1 MSSITQEMNFRH
13 SLVKS
18 FHRVGATKTAIRYKT
33 TRQMVYFWV
42 KRYDGDIHS
51 LADHSHQP
59 HSHPKQ
65 HTDEELKHIRDM
77 RRRNPE
83 MGLVDFWLSLR
94 KRHAYKR
101 NIASLYRVMRKL
113 GMFPKS
119 KKQTKRVNKPYQA
132 AQYPGQKIQI
142 DVKFV
147 PKECCVGALS
157 ETKLYQFTAIDEYS
171 RLRYLEIFDERSSY
185 SATQF
190 LVHCTEFF
198 KFNIECVQTDNGCEF
213 TNRLRSDRPTLFEE
227 TLHHLRIRYHP
238 IRPAMPRHNGKVERS
253 HREDQRRF
261 YAKTTFYSLKDARL
275 QLKVHL
281 IRSNHRPMRPLAYLS
296 PLQVLANFSA
306 TV

>member
-1 MSSITQEMNFRH
+1 MSSITQEMNFRL

-33 TRQMVYFWV
+33 TRQMVYFWA
-42 KRYDGDIHS
+42 KRFDGDIHS

-83 MGLVDFWLSLR
+83 MGLVDFWLALR

-113 GMFPKS
+113 GMFPQI
-119 KKQTKRVNKPYQA
+119 KKQPKRVNKPYEA
-132 AQYPGQKIQI
+132 AQYPGQKIQM

-147 PKECCVGALS
+147 PTECCVGALS
-157 ETKLYQFTAIDEYS
+157 GTKLYQFTAIDEYS
-171 RLRYLEIFDERSSY
+171 RLRYLEIYDEHSSY

-198 KFNIECVQTDNGCEF
+198 KFKIECVQTDNGNEF
-213 TNRLRSDRPTLFEE
+213 TNRLRSDHLTLFEE
-227 TLHHLRIRYHP
+227 ALDHLRIRFHP
-238 IRPAMPRHNGKVERS
+238 IKPAMPRHNGKVERS

-261 YAKTTFYSLKDARL
+261 YSRTTFYSMKDAKH
-275 QLKVHL
+275 QLKIHL
-281 IRSNHRPMRPLAYLS
+281 SRSNHRPMRPLAYLS
-296 PLQVLANFSA
+296 PLQVLANFSS